1 MGAVSAIARTVCALL
16 QTGRG
21 GADGARV
28 ILLAVGE
35 GVEPRDRRVDKMR
48 VVPHIP
54 GAQYWKVGIDNY
66 LVWAIHDSGS
76 SYILVSTGLYKELGL
91 AIDKTWS
98 PGNYRVAGVAD
109 GTTR

>member
-1 MGAVSAIARTVCALL
+1 MQDVEVEGAVLVFARAVYASL
-16 QTGRG
+16 QTSHG

-66 LVWAIHDSGS
+66 FV
-76 SYILVSTGLYKELGL
+76 
-91 AIDKTWS
+91 
-98 PGNYRVAGVAD
+98 
-109 GTTR
+109 

>member
-1 MGAVSAIARTVCALL
+1 MMQDVEVVGAVLVIACTVCALL
-16 QTGRG
+16 QTGRW

-28 ILLAVGE
+28 ILSTVGE

-66 LVWAIHDSGS
+66 LV
-76 SYILVSTGLYKELGL
+76 
-91 AIDKTWS
+91 
-98 PGNYRVAGVAD
+98 
-109 GTTR
+109 